1 MVDILNSVE
10 LIHGGYK
17 PANITGGTTLYVCWL
32 MLAHLT
38 SSKYHMLCLSSVTP
52 IEAYEATHI
61 AILHHH

>member
-17 PANITGGTTLYVCWL
+17 PTNITGGTTLYVCWL

-38 SSKYHMLCLSSVTP
+38 SSKYHMLMFEFRDP
-52 IEAYEATHI
+52 Y
-61 AILHHH
+61 